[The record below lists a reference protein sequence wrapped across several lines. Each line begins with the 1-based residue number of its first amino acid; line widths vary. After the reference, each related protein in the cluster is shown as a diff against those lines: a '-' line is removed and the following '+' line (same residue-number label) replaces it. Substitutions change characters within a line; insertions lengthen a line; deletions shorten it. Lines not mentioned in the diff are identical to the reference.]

1 MATLEA
7 AFFFT
12 YERKEGSMS
21 VVFSGRREV
30 VAASRV
36 VFEALVDG
44 KDIWC
49 SVSADALDDQF
60 GNQGRFHAD
69 LLRTFEANRVVIE
82 GAATRVLERSGARSV
97 ELETADFH

>member
-1 MATLEA
+1 MT
-7 AFFFT
+7 
-12 YERKEGSMS
+12 

-30 VAASRV
+30 VGASRV

-49 SVSADALDDQF
+49 SVSADALDDHF
-60 GNQGRFHAD
+60 GNQGRFPAD
-69 LLRTFEANRVVIE
+69 LLRTFEAHRVAIE
-82 GAATRVLERSGARSV
+82 DAATRVLERSGARSV